1 MKKIL
6 FVCTGN
12 TCRSPMAGALFQK
25 LINEKGLSGKYS
37 CKSAG
42 VYAFEHDPATSEAV
56 EVMKNEYGI
65 DISDHRASVLDFDD
79 IMDAW
84 LILVMTERHRNMI
97 LDVFPQAADKLFTL
111 KSFAEVDDENPDI
124 SDPFGMDYEVYKNC
138 AAEIETCLMNNCQID

>member
-1 MKKIL
+1 M
-6 FVCTGN
+6 
-12 TCRSPMAGALFQK
+12 
-25 LINEKGLSGKYS
+25 
-37 CKSAG
+37 
-42 VYAFEHDPATSEAV
+42 
-56 EVMKNEYGI
+56 
-65 DISDHRASVLDFDD
+65 LDFDD

-138 AAEIETCLMNNCQID
+138 AAEIETLLNRIIAKLIKSE